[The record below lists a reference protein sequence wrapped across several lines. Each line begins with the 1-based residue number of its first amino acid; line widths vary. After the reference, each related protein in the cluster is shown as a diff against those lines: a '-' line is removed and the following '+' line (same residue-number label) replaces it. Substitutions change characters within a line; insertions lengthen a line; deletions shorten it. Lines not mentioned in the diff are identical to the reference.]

1 MTGMLGKQA
10 HLGWPLRGAELRL
23 DAEAVP
29 KGHFAQRHSD
39 SPVRDVMG
47 GVDQALTGQLD
58 NAFLEARLKVKVE
71 SRRQTPDRPENLLGV
86 LGRAEFL
93 LSMAASA
100 LVQHQQRSPDSMEVR
115 WDDLV
120 HIFHDAHDAHRRR
133 G

>member
-10 HLGWPLRGAELRL
+10 HLGWPLRGAEVRL
-23 DAEAVP
+23 DAEPVP

-71 SRRQTPDRPENLLGV
+71 CRRETPDCPEDFFGV
-86 LGRAEFL
+86 LRRAEFL
-93 LSMAASA
+93 LGMAASA
-100 LVQHQQRSPDSMEVR
+100 PVQ
-115 WDDLV
+115 
-120 HIFHDAHDAHRRR
+120 
-133 G
+133 